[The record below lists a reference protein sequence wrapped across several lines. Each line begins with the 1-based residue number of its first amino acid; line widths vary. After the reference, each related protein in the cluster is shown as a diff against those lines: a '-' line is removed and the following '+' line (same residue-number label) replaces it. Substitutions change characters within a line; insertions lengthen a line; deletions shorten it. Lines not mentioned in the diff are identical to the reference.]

1 MIEQILQTAEAVL
14 ERQQNFEAAIRN
26 GVADLS
32 GLIVSRVDAERT
44 FRRAEAAAAIGE
56 PAADLQKAK
65 KASAEAK
72 SALES
77 ASLRLNGLRTALGEM
92 GSSLV
97 ENYEVLSTE
106 LPRYNAAIAAAF
118 EKEWRLAL
126 TNWNLMLGRRQ
137 ALETL
142 LGQALDLVEP
152 VPVVVTLSADAT
164 RPSDTLSALE
174 KSIKSIA
181 GGKALAERPVSPSYS
196 AVAVYRMT
204 SDRMTPQGISRG
216 AFVVDATFRPGELA
230 RLVEFTEARPV
241 LARDVEP
248 GVLAAAS
255 KAAELDRL
263 ARDKEAANSER
274 RLYVNSDNVSSRRL
288 DLEGE
293 RNFKPSKA
301 DLAKADADTAAGIA
315 GSAEARERQR
325 VIDKSLNETADR
337 DEARAAK
344 SAEQNKLRQGPSA
357 APTPE
362 WPESLH

>member
-1 MIEQILQTAEAVL
+1 MIEQILTTADAVL
-14 ERQQNFEAAIRN
+14 SRKSKFESAIQNEVAGLAELIANRLQSERNY
-26 GVADLS
+26 
-32 GLIVSRVDAERT
+32 
-44 FRRAEAAAAIGE
+44 RRAESTAAIGE
-56 PAADLQKAK
+56 PSPDLAKLKKAADNGTAALR
-65 KASAEAK
+65 EAG
-72 SALES
+72 
-77 ASLRLNGLRTALGEM
+77 LRLNGFRSQVGEM
-92 GSSLV
+92 GEDFVGCYDTLAD
-97 ENYEVLSTE
+97 E
-106 LPRYNAAIAAAF
+106 LPRHNARVVESFAG
-118 EKEWRLAL
+118 EWQTAS
-126 TNWNLMLGRRQ
+126 TTWALMLGRRH
-137 ALETL
+137 AIESL
-142 LGQALDLVEP
+142 LGTELDLNEP
-152 VPVVVTLSADAT
+152 VPAAVTLSADTT
-164 RPSDTLSALE
+164 RPSEMLLALE

-181 GGKALAERPVSPSYS
+181 GGKALGERPVSPSYS
-196 AVAVYRMT
+196 AAAVYRMI

-362 WPESLH
+362 WP

>member
-1 MIEQILQTAEAVL
+1 MERRSRTLAWADDQEHVRQNHPMTKGVTTLMIEQILQTAEAVL

-65 KASAEAK
+65 KASADAK

-92 GSSLV
+92 GCSLV

-126 TNWNLMLGRRQ
+126 TNLNLMLGRRQ

-142 LGQALDLVEP
+142 LGQALDLGGT
-152 VPVVVTLSADAT
+152 VPGVVTLSADAT

-216 AFVVDATFRPGELA
+216 AFVVDATFRSGELA
-230 RLVEFTEARPV
+230 RLLEFKEARPV
-241 LARDVEP
+241 LDRDLAK
-248 GVLAAAS
+248 GVVIAAKKS
-255 KAAELDRL
+255 KEIEDSRAA
-263 ARDKEAANSER
+263 KEFADSER
-274 RLYVNSDNVSSRRL
+274 RLHVNSAHVSTRR
-288 DLEGE
+288 
-293 RNFKPSKA
+293 
-301 DLAKADADTAAGIA
+301 
-315 GSAEARERQR
+315 
-325 VIDKSLNETADR
+325 V
-337 DEARAAK
+337 
-344 SAEQNKLRQGPSA
+344 GPGGGPHS
-357 APTPE
+357 
-362 WPESLH
+362 